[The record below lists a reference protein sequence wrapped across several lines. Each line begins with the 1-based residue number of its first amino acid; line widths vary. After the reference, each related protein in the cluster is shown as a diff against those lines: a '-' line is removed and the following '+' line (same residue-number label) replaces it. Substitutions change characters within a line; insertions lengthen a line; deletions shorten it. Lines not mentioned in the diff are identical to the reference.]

1 MSAHP
6 FRDSA
11 ACLGRQ
17 WECQKC
23 RGSIPISNPAHI
35 PSAPRG
41 TPLEAALSKRWHTT
55 NSQQQM
61 LPEKCRKE
69 LAEGFHGRCHPWNCL
84 SMDQLFLQK
93 LLCVPQEHGLAAEF
107 PEPSGA
113 SGRSPATEESSFILQ
128 LHKSRGF
135 ACCVF
140 PLPQQLSLIPPK
152 NSHSFPRKTHRPP
165 ALTFPPCPQHQSS
178 VNSPGQGHPTVTGPK
193 DL

>member
-1 MSAHP
+1 MQERA
-6 FRDSA
+6 
-11 ACLGRQ
+11 G
-17 WECQKC
+17 
-23 RGSIPISNPAHI
+23 
-35 PSAPRG
+35 RG
-41 TPLEAALSKRWHTT
+41 TPWEVPS
-55 NSQQQM
+55 M
-61 LPEKCRKE
+61 ELPEHGSALPSEASVCPTGTRTGCRIPR
-69 LAEGFHGRCHPWNCL
+69 AQRCLRTQPCHQGVLIYSPT
-84 SMDQLFLQK
+84 
-93 LLCVPQEHGLAAEF
+93 PQIQG
-107 PEPSGA
+107 
-113 SGRSPATEESSFILQ
+113 FILQ